1 MGSILVKHVTKGFN
15 ELMLKPIPK
24 KIPWY
29 SMDIAGGKTKKYG
42 VFQKWNTH
50 CMNYIFENLMN
61 VQFFK
66 TPHIHEQKIH

>member
-1 MGSILVKHVTKGFN
+1 
-15 ELMLKPIPK
+15 MLRPIPK
-24 KIPWY
+24 K
-29 SMDIAGGKTKKYG
+29 SMAFNGYCGGGETKKYG

-66 TPHIHEQKIH
+66 TPHIHERKIH